1 MPDRSRRPLRVLF
14 VCEFN
19 RRRSATAERVFAKR
33 SDLEVRS
40 AGTSADA
47 LARVNAHML
56 TWADVVFVMEDE
68 QRETLER
75 MFPQHPA
82 PARTI
87 CLQIRDEYIFFDAEL
102 IRLLEERV
110 ARHLTAP

>member
-1 MPDRSRRPLRVLF
+1 MPDRGHPRRVLF

-33 SDLEVRS
+33 TDLEVRS

-68 QRETLER
+68 QREALEQ
-75 MFPQHPA
+75 MFPRHPA
-82 PARTI
+82 LARTI
-87 CLQIRDEYIFFDAEL
+87 CLQIRDEYLFLDAEL

-110 ARHLTAP
+110 ALHLATP